1 MAYLV
6 KRRWRMKQVICTI
19 LFFALFF
26 VLHTLVSWLVPTLFY
41 LWYVIWVAIG
51 LFSLIVCKIFY
62 DWLERQEKVYLPP
75 NRRAKIFFT
84 LVFVAATIFG
94 IHYWNEYK
102 EKPLEAILEKY
113 SYPKEIVI
121 GPDMDSKIKDT
132 QTVNEMIDFL
142 SQYKVKKT
150 KSEAEHILSDPYE
163 LWWKNEK
170 GLLGPAQVMIVIE
183 RNEIFINMD
192 HYRVLNGPVDV
203 ERVKEFT
210 SKE

>member
-1 MAYLV
+1 
-6 KRRWRMKQVICTI
+6 MKQVICTI